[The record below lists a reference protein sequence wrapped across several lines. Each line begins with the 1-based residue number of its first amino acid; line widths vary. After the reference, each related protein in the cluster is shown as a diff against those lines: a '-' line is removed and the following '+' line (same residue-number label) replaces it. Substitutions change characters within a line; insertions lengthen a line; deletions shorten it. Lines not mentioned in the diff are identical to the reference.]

1 MKIRTLVLIGLVL
14 ALALT
19 ACGEKKKDKKID
31 PSPTPATYTT
41 MSVTEAHD
49 RLSQNPSAV
58 IVDVRQPEEWAT
70 TGVPVGAKLIP
81 LPDFEQRAP
90 AELPKDQD
98 IYVICNSGNRS
109 RTASDIL
116 IKLGYTKVFNVEG
129 GIQAWLQASL
139 PTEAYTT
146 P

>member
-14 ALALT
+14 VLALT
-19 ACGEKKKDKKID
+19 ACGDKEKDKKAD
-31 PSPTPATYTT
+31 PATYITL
-41 MSVTEAHD
+41 SVTEAHD
-49 RLSQNPSAV
+49 RLSQNSTAV

-70 TGVPVGAKLIP
+70 TGVPVGATLIS

-116 IKLGYTKVFNVEG
+116 IKLGYTKVFNVDG